1 MQVNLN
7 CKLNSNGVIKFHS
20 ASLFACILYIELP
33 NSVPLSISKRR
44 LPSYKVYF
52 CLILLNDRFAS
63 LVCFLY
69 LHQMIQRFQY
79 FENYCLYQIIQRFHC
94 SENQFCYFVCFFFT
108 LIKEIDITLRLNL
121 KKKTPSELRKLYI
134 QFAFEISNYMY
145 CYSCLS
151 RVKKN
156 PTVFARNRDLFVV
169 VHTFETHLYLIS
181 EVTTACFSTSLL
193 VIHEQGS
200 QHSRRGTSDKQRRRS
215 NTRLSYI
222 VLLYC
227 EFFAFQSAM
236 TPTPLKI

>member
-1 MQVNLN
+1 
-7 CKLNSNGVIKFHS
+7 
-20 ASLFACILYIELP
+20 
-33 NSVPLSISKRR
+33 
-44 LPSYKVYF
+44 
-52 CLILLNDRFAS
+52 
-63 LVCFLY
+63 
-69 LHQMIQRFQY
+69 
-79 FENYCLYQIIQRFHC
+79 
-94 SENQFCYFVCFFFT
+94 
-108 LIKEIDITLRLNL
+108 
-121 KKKTPSELRKLYI
+121 
-134 QFAFEISNYMY
+134 MY

-236 TPTPLKI
+236 TPTPLKILKKIGFLICYVEKFQSFLSLSRLSSSLLC